1 MKVKHHEAER
11 ELQHQEKIFR
21 EAMEKYDSSCL
32 ALVKLALCWPNFGC
46 SFASWVEHGNK
57 RKPLRAFPSILE
69 FLLMFPS
76 SNSESVL
83 WIFC

>member
-46 SFASWVEHGNK
+46 SFASWVELYTVVMEISGNPCA
-57 RKPLRAFPSILE
+57 RFPAF
-69 FLLMFPS
+69 
-76 SNSESVL
+76 
-83 WIFC
+83 